1 METGTGL
8 ALPVDTVLTSPL
20 LGIHNNQ
27 AVFLLYNG
35 ILKDKTDA
43 GGNVLN
49 SKTLSLLREYLPEAT
64 MPSVVYG
71 AFTRFDK
78 AKLQQLNINFHQLP
92 YELAVKT
99 WC

>member
-1 METGTGL
+1 
-8 ALPVDTVLTSPL
+8 
-20 LGIHNNQ
+20 
-27 AVFLLYNG
+27 
-35 ILKDKTDA
+35 
-43 GGNVLN
+43 
-49 SKTLSLLREYLPEAT
+49 

-99 WC
+99 WF